1 MRGAES
7 FNGKPWNSFIRY
19 EASDGTQRLS
29 RSGQVSLVVRRL
41 GRERC
46 NFVVVWR
53 MREAST
59 RADTPLLHPARVG
72 VCRPP
77 GYLSKTAGWLPLAKT
92 TAPFR

>member
-29 RSGQVSLVVRRL
+29 RWGQVRLVVSCL

-59 RADTPLLHPARVG
+59 R
-72 VCRPP
+72 P
-77 GYLSKTAGWLPLAKT
+77 GCVLTRHGCTRLTWAFAGPLAT
-92 TAPFR
+92 WPRLQAGCP